1 MREPGSRHGPAG
13 AVAALALLAAAAAP
27 VPGAA
32 QEPLGDAAG
41 EEAAR
46 APARSGLEL
55 DASAALVTPLSDLV
69 EGTAAEGALQL
80 STGVGVRAGALWW
93 IGDRLGVGL
102 GGLWTPADVDRQP
115 SAGDGNGGVD
125 PGGKVAEG
133 DYVAGTAEVVWAL
146 PRPGPDVRVEP
157 YLAAGL
163 GLRHL
168 AFEGGEELP
177 GGTTDPM
184 ASIGGGFRVL
194 LSEGLLLRLEARD
207 QIAPA
212 EIGPETR
219 IQHDLDVSLGFGVR
233 P

>member
-1 MREPGSRHGPAG
+1 MGEPGSRHGPAG
-13 AVAALALLAAAAAP
+13 AVAALALLVAASAP

-32 QEPLGDAAG
+32 QGPLGGAAG
-41 EEAAR
+41 EEAAG

-93 IGDRLGVGL
+93 IGDRLGVGV
-102 GGLWTPADVDRQP
+102 GGLWTPADLDRQP
-115 SAGDGNGGVD
+115 SAGEGNGGD

-133 DYVAGTAEVVWAL
+133 DYVTGTAEVVWAL
-146 PRPGPDVRVEP
+146 PRPGRDVRVEP

-168 AFEGGEELP
+168 ALEGGEGLP
-177 GGTTDPM
+177 DGITDPM
-184 ASIGGGFRVL
+184 ASLGGGFRVL
-194 LSEGLLLRLEARD
+194 LSEGVLLRLEVRD
-207 QIAPA
+207 QVAPA
-212 EIGPETR
+212 GIGPETR
-219 IQHDLDVSLGFGVR
+219 VQHDLDVSVGFGIR